1 MVPLIMTRIWLRS
14 KYPLI
19 DDVRFRR
26 ILGMS
31 EIISSW
37 NWPDEATTQAVSATL
52 SDRMQRLIV
61 EISDLESEAQAYASS
76 AEVLAKLTREAKIA
90 EATYRVLIEQV
101 KSQSLAAGFQ
111 SDTFTVFEYATPPL
125 QPSAP
130 RTNLLVIFGATL
142 GFLIGIT
149 PSMINSMRKG
159 VFYTRNP

>member
-1 MVPLIMTRIWLRS
+1 MPYKIWKKNQQKLKEFTLSNSARAELNFLDGSLKLDKLRMEYNEANEFFNVVKIVSDTIRNGNVDNDSYLALRS

-76 AEVLAKLTREAKIA
+76 AEVLAKLTG
-90 EATYRVLIEQV
+90 
-101 KSQSLAAGFQ
+101 S
-111 SDTFTVFEYATPPL
+111 
-125 QPSAP
+125 
-130 RTNLLVIFGATL
+130 
-142 GFLIGIT
+142 
-149 PSMINSMRKG
+149 
-159 VFYTRNP
+159 